1 MLFCDTMWRIY
12 SVVVFSV
19 FLSTGVF
26 AQASES
32 PLTAQGIGE
41 IQDLSTVQNDGM
53 AGIGISSASLWYMN
67 TMNPAL
73 LPFNSLT
80 VFSVGFATERRTVE
94 SADANSVSS
103 GGNISYLGTALP
115 IINGRW
121 TTAIGLAP
129 YSTVEYSVSK
139 LTSFPESN
147 GNALFI
153 NEGTGGFN
161 QFYLSSG
168 VRIGEDFYLGV
179 RGSYLFSSINEQ
191 SQTIISDTTVVSSY
205 IIALND
211 RLSVSDVVWT
221 AGVAFSKDSI
231 FNKNIRLTVGATY
244 DFATD
249 VNSSLFRTI
258 ERRSIQTGS
267 FNIPIEADTLVN
279 SDGSQYFPSAYGFGF
294 TFSEGLNWQAS
305 LEMQM
310 QGWSEYENFEG
321 GNENLSDAFRVML
334 GGEYTPDYTS
344 VTNYFNRISYRA
356 GLSYALLPYTIN
368 NNQLKEVGINFGLS
382 LPVSRFSSID
392 LAVRYAN
399 RGDVAE
405 TFLKEEVWRFGLGI
419 TFNDQWFIR
428 RKYD

>member
-1 MLFCDTMWRIY
+1 MWRIY

-41 IQDLSTVQNDGM
+41 IKDLSTVQNDGM
-53 AGIGISSASLWYMN
+53 AGIGISTGSLWYMN

-94 SADANSVSS
+94 SAEANSVSS

-115 IINGRW
+115 FINGRW

-129 YSTVEYSVSK
+129 YSTVEYNVRK
-139 LTSFPESN
+139 LSSFPESS
-147 GNALFI
+147 GDVLFI

-161 QFYLSSG
+161 QVYLSSG
-168 VRIGEDFYLGV
+168 VRIGSDFYLGL
-179 RGSYLFSSINEQ
+179 RGSYLFSSINSQ
-191 SQTIISDTTVVSSY
+191 SQTVISDTAVVSSN

-211 RLSVSDVVWT
+211 RLSVSDVIWT
-221 AGVAFSKDSI
+221 AGAAFSKDSI

-249 VNSSLFRTI
+249 VNSNLFRTI
-258 ERRSIQTGS
+258 ERRSTRTGS
-267 FNIPIEADTLVN
+267 FNIPVAADTLIN

-310 QGWSEYENFEG
+310 QSWSEYENFEG
-321 GNENLSDAFRVML
+321 GNDNLSDAFRVIL
-334 GGEYTPDYTS
+334 GGQYTPEYTS
-344 VTNYFNRISYRA
+344 VTNYFNRITYRA
-356 GLSYALLPYTIN
+356 GISYAQLPFTIN

-392 LAVRYAN
+392 LAVKYAD
-399 RGDVAE
+399 RGNVTE